1 VIQQDLAEIGVK
13 VKATALEEGVWVE
26 RAWVANPAKMDAT
39 VAYYAAYAGASMALV
54 NWSPDLA
61 GGFGIGFEPDDPKI
75 TAVINESWQAT
86 GADEEEAVVKAAQA
100 IEEQAATIPL
110 VTRPAIFAFRSDRI
124 KADFVAADGNIDP
137 LHNVADFTRV
147 KSS

>member
-1 VIQQDLAEIGVK
+1 MADHEGGDAAGRIPDVNEQARAMLDTV
-13 VKATALEEGVWVE
+13 VKAIGDASTKEGSKLFPNGIELIYLKLE
-26 RAWVANPAKMDAT
+26 
-39 VAYYAAYAGASMALV
+39 AGLS
-54 NWSPDLA
+54 
-61 GGFGIGFEPDDPKI
+61 EKTKI

-86 GADEEEAVVKAAQA
+86 GASEEQAVAAASKA

-124 KADFVAADGNIDP
+124 KAEFVAADGNIDP